1 VRAARARA
9 SLCISGRAAR
19 RGAGERA
26 RRARAQGH
34 ILDSKEYLAPVI
46 TPAEA
51 LAAFTGAPYTGAYS
65 ADFGAVLAAAAA
77 PPEGPGDGKQPT
89 GLALALAQGA
99 GLSARGAGALAPA
112 GSAAEFLATRRTWRG
127 LETPLTGAPALAAA
141 PAAAGRSGRAAGY
154 DDEPGRH

>member
-1 VRAARARA
+1 MA
-9 SLCISGRAAR
+9 GRAGR
-19 RGAGERA
+19 RGIGERA
-26 RRARAQGH
+26 RSAGAQGH

-51 LAAFTGAPYTGAYS
+51 LAAFTGAPYSGAYS

-77 PPEGPGDGKQPT
+77 PPAPPRDGEPPP

-99 GLSARGAGALAPA
+99 APLAARGPGALAPA
-112 GSAAEFLATRRTWRG
+112 GSAAEFLAHRRTWRG

-141 PAAAGRSGRAAGY
+141 PAAAGRSGLAAGY
-154 DDEPGRH
+154 DDEPGRR